1 MIQEDISTSRSLI
14 VVTKSKTIHVLYS
27 VMKLNQIQICG
38 ETIEITVVGEED
50 VDEYYKFLS
59 KQREELWKKYCRTD
73 SKKKSEEL
81 RKQVQELDDQINWLY
96 QLAEYKDVKEKQIMA
111 VMISEDKKDLIVTC
125 KCGCQDAI
133 HIKIDDEDKD
143 ADYYA
148 IQTYMN
154 GNWYRDQDDRIFRTI
169 GRKLKKIWAIIR
181 NKDYYYSDVL
191 MSCEDFKR
199 FKEYINQF

>member
-1 MIQEDISTSRSLI
+1 
-14 VVTKSKTIHVLYS
+14 
-27 VMKLNQIQICG
+27 
-38 ETIEITVVGEED
+38 
-50 VDEYYKFLS
+50 
-59 KQREELWKKYCRTD
+59 
-73 SKKKSEEL
+73 
-81 RKQVQELDDQINWLY
+81 
-96 QLAEYKDVKEKQIMA
+96 MA
-111 VMISEDKKDLIVTC
+111 VMISEDKKKLIVTC

-143 ADYYA
+143 SDYYV

-154 GNWYRDQDDRIFRTI
+154 GNWYRDQDDRIFRII